1 MSNKFK
7 IKSRARTYT
16 FSAPI
21 LMFEKK
27 CFDWHFSGKDR
38 TVVDDGYEAT
48 DHGDHITVKHKSHIV
63 KRAWIDRP
71 YCYKKNFL
79 FGLTEFLSNIV
90 SHIRVWAIN
99 LCVIAIIAAIAL
111 AAMGNTSVALVI
123 AGVYA
128 GLIAA
133 SYLFALLGLMWKK
146 VFKLTEKTD
155 AFLEQNG
162 YEKWSTYDEN

>member
-48 DHGDHITVKHKSHIV
+48 DHGDHITVKHKSHVV
-63 KRAWIDRP
+63 KRAWLRGSTD
-71 YCYKKNFL
+71 L
-79 FGLTEFLSNIV
+79 
-90 SHIRVWAIN
+90 
-99 LCVIAIIAAIAL
+99 IAIKRISFSAL
-111 AAMGNTSVALVI
+111 PN
-123 AGVYA
+123 
-128 GLIAA
+128 
-133 SYLFALLGLMWKK
+133 F
-146 VFKLTEKTD
+146 
-155 AFLEQNG
+155 
-162 YEKWSTYDEN
+162 